1 MEVLHEK
8 AVKVYPSQRQH
19 GHMQNPFYAFV
30 HFSPNTYTGKEWG
43 DGTEDERIFNPV
55 ELDCDQWVRAIK
67 SAGMTG
73 MVLTAKHHDGFC
85 LWPSKYTEHSVKN
98 SPWKNGKGD
107 VVREAAEACRRGGIR
122 FGFYLSPWDRNSVY
136 YGTDAY
142 NDYYKAQLTELLTQ
156 YGEIFYVWFDGAC
169 GEGPNGRKQ
178 VYDFEGYIDLI
189 RRYQPNACIF
199 NDAGPDIRWIG
210 NESGKARYEEWA
222 VVPHELCF
230 RAEEQQVL
238 AADGGLGGIY
248 NTWQD
253 IGSDSVIRYS
263 SGLSFCPAEVD
274 MSIRPGWFYHP
285 DEEPHSLERLIHTY
299 VTSVGGNATFNLN
312 VPPMPNGKFD
322 PRDVERLAELG
333 EALKGMFARRISLE
347 VSDEKESKTQC
358 VYRVNMAEG
367 KSCRTVCLTED
378 MMKGQRV
385 QRFQLISD
393 GRPIFEG
400 TTIGYRR
407 ICCLEKPVQ
416 GAFDVRILSARAQAS
431 VSIEAFE

>member
-1 MEVLHEK
+1 
-8 AVKVYPSQRQH
+8 
-19 GHMQNPFYAFV
+19 
-30 HFSPNTYTGKEWG
+30 
-43 DGTEDERIFNPV
+43 
-55 ELDCDQWVRAIK
+55 
-67 SAGMTG
+67 
-73 MVLTAKHHDGFC
+73 
-85 LWPSKYTEHSVKN
+85 
-98 SPWKNGKGD
+98 
-107 VVREAAEACRRGGIR
+107 
-122 FGFYLSPWDRNSVY
+122 
-136 YGTDAY
+136 
-142 NDYYKAQLTELLTQ
+142 
-156 YGEIFYVWFDGAC
+156 
-169 GEGPNGRKQ
+169 
-178 VYDFEGYIDLI
+178 
-189 RRYQPNACIF
+189 
-199 NDAGPDIRWIG
+199 
-210 NESGKARYEEWA
+210 
-222 VVPHELCF
+222 
-230 RAEEQQVL
+230 
-238 AADGGLGGIY
+238 
-248 NTWQD
+248 
-253 IGSDSVIRYS
+253 
-263 SGLSFCPAEVD
+263 

-416 GAFDVRILSARAQAS
+416 GTFDVRILSARAQAS